1 MGPTR
6 TLPPDHQ
13 APPRPPRQRV
23 HDSLELHQ
31 PPSALPALS
40 ARSERTCDRAV
51 ALDDTR
57 DQLDVAIDPPESL
70 GRRTPE
76 PLDAAREGVQ
86 R

>member
-13 APPRPPRQRV
+13 APPRTPRQRV
-23 HDSLELHQ
+23 DDSSELHQ

-40 ARSERTCDRAV
+40 ARSERTRDRAV
-51 ALDDTR
+51 ALDGTG
-57 DQLDVAIDPPESL
+57 DQLDVAMDPLEPL
-70 GRRTPE
+70 GRRIPE
-76 PLDAAREGVQ
+76 PLDAAREKVE